1 MELQSTMPSVV
12 HNEQQSDLKGSSSR
26 NSINWDKEISFEEAN
41 RALEAKFY
49 SFKKVSNWQQK
60 YSAKHEM
67 FAMPRAWDKHGG
79 SFDLEGIDRTELQ

>member
-1 MELQSTMPSVV
+1 MPSVV

-26 NSINWDKEISFEEAN
+26 NSIKWDKEISFEKAY

-49 SFKKVSNWQQK
+49 SFTKVSNWQQK

-67 FAMPRAWDKHGG
+67 FAMQRAWDKHGE
-79 SFDLEGIDRTELQ
+79 SCVLAGIDPTDQQ